1 MSISSFENFSEQ
13 LQKLPLQ
20 NPPKGLLLDVQST
33 VQRRKA
39 FKQKA
44 MQCSVVLSLF
54 VATLWIVVDQ
64 QSSSQPDSNVA
75 ENEVIE
81 ESEFSENEVVEENEF
96 AENEN
101 ELPFANQ
108 LASLNQPSILTPT
121 AIVMRI
127 TDINKEVERLP
138 QSATARRQELDR
150 IRFTLMD
157 NYRSIRLQQQ
167 ARPFQK
173 VAYFN

>member
-81 ESEFSENEVVEENEF
+81 ESEF

-108 LASLNQPSILTPT
+108 LASLNQPSILTTT

-127 TDINKEVERLP
+127 TDIDQEIERLP
-138 QSATARRQELDR
+138 QNATASRQELER
-150 IRFTLMD
+150 TRSTLMD

>member
-20 NPPKGLLLDVQST
+20 NPPKGLLLDVQNT

-64 QSSSQPDSNVA
+64 QSSSQLDMNVA
-75 ENEVIE
+75 ETEVNE
-81 ESEFSENEVVEENEF
+81 ESELADNET
-96 AENEN
+96 
-101 ELPFANQ
+101 ELPVVNQ
-108 LASLNQPSILTPT
+108 LASLNRPSVLTLT
-121 AIVMRI
+121 AIGMRI
-127 TDINKEVERLP
+127 TDIDQEMESLP
-138 QSATARRQELDR
+138 QAATVRREELDR
-150 IRFTLMD
+150 TRSILKE
-157 NYRSIRLQQQ
+157 NYLSIRLQQQ
-167 ARPFQK
+167 TEAHQK
-173 VAYFN
+173 VAYFH